1 MCSLFCSAPIYQ
13 LSVFF
18 CPSHQRRMFVFG
30 LVLLWTPPRTFT
42 QTLHRTYSSPMTSLV
57 LNDSSQLRAKSFEML
72 PDQIISPMASLVLT
86 DSSQLTVDCFKK
98 LPDQITY
105 PYAEPDDLQ
114 KNTCLAAV
122 TSDILNLG
130 IYLNADCQK
139 SAVSCQSAPK
149 KPWGYLSSIHK
160 TGCYQRLEGEEGYLD
175 SPNYPAE
182 YPQGLEC
189 CYEIARPSSRYCG
202 LMLYAHLFQVLKT
215 VEDGDFCLTDWFAM
229 DSCVPEGGS
238 RLCGNLTGS
247 TFQYLF
253 QPGSRAIR
261 FIFHSSKLKC
271 ERTLEYRYQ
280 LKYHLL
286 KDCDGLFQ
294 EAVHTDIPGE
304 TSTPCYTRIA
314 DRSGTINT
322 PYHPSVYPNNVDC
335 VYEFVRKG
343 ISMR

>member
-1 MCSLFCSAPIYQ
+1 
-13 LSVFF
+13 
-18 CPSHQRRMFVFG
+18 
-30 LVLLWTPPRTFT
+30 
-42 QTLHRTYSSPMTSLV
+42 
-57 LNDSSQLRAKSFEML
+57 
-72 PDQIISPMASLVLT
+72 MASLVLT
-86 DSSQLTVDCFKK
+86 DSSQLT
-98 LPDQITY
+98 
-105 PYAEPDDLQ
+105 
-114 KNTCLAAV
+114 
-122 TSDILNLG
+122 SDSQHL
-130 IYLNADCQK
+130 
-139 SAVSCQSAPK
+139 V
-149 KPWGYLSSIHK
+149 SSIHK

-202 LMLYAHLFQVLKT
+202 LMLYGMYWTVSSIDYLLKDRLKGSSPHFPGGIISMCLNASGYTSPHSNDADESSREHIAPQFCGADRVATYQRKSHLFQVLKT

-261 FIFHSSKLKC
+261 FIFHSSKSKC
-271 ERTLEYRYQ
+271 DRTLEYRYQ

-335 VYEFVRKG
+335 VYEFVRYKKRHHLINASQYHLTLSTPSHKQDNVSPRASAATSRARLDFAIA
-343 ISMR
+343 ISILDLVTILV

>member
-1 MCSLFCSAPIYQ
+1 M
-13 LSVFF
+13 
-18 CPSHQRRMFVFG
+18 
-30 LVLLWTPPRTFT
+30 LLIKLRCLTEIGCLT
-42 QTLHRTYSSPMTSLV
+42 QFKVS
-57 LNDSSQLRAKSFEML
+57 DEAK
-72 PDQIISPMASLVLT
+72 ISDTAKV
-86 DSSQLTVDCFKK
+86 
-98 LPDQITY
+98 
-105 PYAEPDDLQ
+105 
-114 KNTCLAAV
+114 
-122 TSDILNLG
+122 
-130 IYLNADCQK
+130 
-139 SAVSCQSAPK
+139 QSRLEQDNQHEHVREK
-149 KPWGYLSSIHK
+149 LSSIHK

-215 VEDGDFCLTDWFAM
+215 VEDGDFCLTDWFVM

-261 FIFHSSKLKC
+261 FIFHSSKSKC
-271 ERTLEYRYQ
+271 DRTLEYRYQ

-322 PYHPSVYPNNVDC
+322 PYHPSVYPSNVDC
-335 VYEFVRKG
+335 VYEFVR
-343 ISMR
+343 